1 MCSDEGHRGHDN
13 LGSCGST
20 LHSLVSGRAKAVAV
34 RYDDGEATTLQVT
47 YGELCR
53 QAAQVCAELL
63 ELLREDP
70 RPVVG
75 LFTNPVLQ
83 LPACILGIL
92 QAGAAY
98 VPLNP
103 QGPSK
108 LTAHV
113 MRMTS
118 MQLAYIQVDLIQAFR
133 IQFQEWLEVFC
144 IGGEKS
150 TEDDSKSL
158 GLSLGLV
165 RIEWKE
171 TLPTT
176 HMADVQPGDTRENS
190 NHTEAP
196 AHNRDS
202 QRTLCR
208 ENSGTR
214 GIGTDCPD
222 SAVYGKVCPDR
233 DSSIL
238 GSKQPSVVTEG
249 ADEDGK
255 EATCRPDHWKEGGVV
270 GSDAI
275 AYVLH
280 TSGTTG
286 PPKIVHVP
294 HACIVPNITHLRS
307 LFAMSPEDVVV
318 LVSALT
324 FDPSVVELFVAL
336 ASGAT
341 LLLVPP
347 YVRRSPR
354 DLQRVLFQRSR
365 ATVLQATPTL
375 LRRFG
380 VAVLRDV
387 VLASASPLRVLAL
400 GGEPFPSLSALR
412 TWKSIGNRTRLF
424 NLYGITEVSCWATC
438 HEIPTQHLLPGCEQ
452 CAVPVGKPLLGT
464 RVEVRDGAGQVLH
477 HGQGQIYIGGEQR
490 TCLLDGEAELVP
502 GTMRATGDVGRV
514 AGRLVYYVGR
524 SDGLVKRHGQKLDPL
539 LLQQTAECL
548 AAVEA
553 CAAVMTPGQTLLLLF
568 VVPAMSPGSRSGS
581 QRDGSCTRGT
591 LPPPSPS
598 PPPPCEPGDRRSE
611 RLGEPQFGEWE
622 LEDALR
628 GGIMRELASLLPS
641 HARPDSVMLIST
653 LPLTSH
659 GKVSSAEL
667 LALYEVENAQISRVG
682 KPWEPDQLKRTLWA
696 CWQEALGRGVFAEVA
711 DLAATFLRVGG
722 DSLGVVRLSGDVE
735 RRLGTSLPGL
745 PDLLLHRT
753 FGWALRYCARELY
766 RLGRLLGDREGATWD
781 HITDEHL
788 LEYSSSGIAENTRH
802 STNTNSENSGKEP
815 RKILKRKVE
824 GDIPEQEA
832 PEGKRT
838 VMPSEHTSSRH
849 IGRLA
854 HRAQTQQAVSEPPPG
869 DEMVA
874 ALSRGSRVTVV
885 GGRACSTSAGWPG
898 CGSTR
903 NRAVV
908 TGTGGVTL
916 TELWKCDTGKCV
928 DASPLLM
935 LRARGT
941 AVAVCVGSH
950 SRRVLC
956 AEWPGGRVL
965 WTAELPDRV
974 ESSACL
980 SQCGTLV
987 ALGCYDGCVYL
998 LRADS
1003 GAVAWAFRTGGPVKS
1018 SPALD
1023 PVSGALLVGSHD
1035 QLLYALRPS
1044 DEMCVWRLHCGGG
1057 SVFSSP
1063 CVSLIPRAAYVGTL
1077 GGRLLAVNP
1086 DDGAMLW
1093 SRDCGKP
1100 LFSSPACSCAY
1111 VCVGCVDGSLYTFSH
1126 VGDKM
1131 WQFRTDGPVFSSP
1144 CIVGNLLDV
1153 VFGSHDGS
1161 VYAVSASGEL
1171 RWKHQLGAPVY
1182 ATPCTWVCIGHLIA
1196 VQPSRSRITCYGGSE
1211 DIVHGHNPATDGDRV
1226 LKSTS
1231 TDVSPTALDFQ
1242 KDAKSAY
1249 TTGTTWQPGTILE
1262 DSIGLVKGSEE
1273 RFPLTGAA
1281 VDHNTRKKYAIHCLL
1296 QYNTVASTGSFTS
1309 HELPPIPIVNPGT
1322 SVGLSGPTEVHCQVC
1337 PAGFVVAAGTD
1348 GLVCVLDEQGNP
1360 VCSYRLPGEVFSS
1373 PVAWGDCLLVG
1384 CRDDYLYCL
1393 QICPHPTMELKS

>member
-1 MCSDEGHRGHDN
+1 MVLDQVAYPRLNETALDPLAIEKMLVLAQEMGVVLPIVEEAQTSLWVTRCLQVHEGMNRRPRVVAWSGDPMSGGASTARLNAHRSYTAMCSDEGHRGHDN

-214 GIGTDCPD
+214 GI
-222 SAVYGKVCPDR
+222 
-233 DSSIL
+233 
-238 GSKQPSVVTEG
+238 
-249 ADEDGK
+249 
-255 EATCRPDHWKEGGVV
+255 
-270 GSDAI
+270 DAI

-568 VVPAMSPGSRSGS
+568 
-581 QRDGSCTRGT
+581 
-591 LPPPSPS
+591 
-598 PPPPCEPGDRRSE
+598 
-611 RLGEPQFGEWE
+611 WE

-659 GKVSSAEL
+659 G
-667 LALYEVENAQISRVG
+667 
-682 KPWEPDQLKRTLWA
+682 
-696 CWQEALGRGVFAEVA
+696 LGHTRRGGTTVLRSPIVFWNFRGLDGFTSCLNIEFFTIFIH
-711 DLAATFLRVGG
+711 LAATFLRVGG

-1182 ATPCTWVCIGHLIA
+1182 ATPCTWTA
-1196 VQPSRSRITCYGGSE
+1196 GGS
-1211 DIVHGHNPATDGDRV
+1211 VLLARCMGGLPAR
-1226 LKSTS
+1226 
-1231 TDVSPTALDFQ
+1231 
-1242 KDAKSAY
+1242 
-1249 TTGTTWQPGTILE
+1249 
-1262 DSIGLVKGSEE
+1262 
-1273 RFPLTGAA
+1273 R
-1281 VDHNTRKKYAIHCLL
+1281 L
-1296 QYNTVASTGSFTS
+1296 QG
-1309 HELPPIPIVNPGT
+1309 
-1322 SVGLSGPTEVHCQVC
+1322 
-1337 PAGFVVAAGTD
+1337 
-1348 GLVCVLDEQGNP
+1348 
-1360 VCSYRLPGEVFSS
+1360 
-1373 PVAWGDCLLVG
+1373 
-1384 CRDDYLYCL
+1384 
-1393 QICPHPTMELKS
+1393 

>member
-1 MCSDEGHRGHDN
+1 
-13 LGSCGST
+13 
-20 LHSLVSGRAKAVAV
+20 
-34 RYDDGEATTLQVT
+34 
-47 YGELCR
+47 
-53 QAAQVCAELL
+53 
-63 ELLREDP
+63 
-70 RPVVG
+70 
-75 LFTNPVLQ
+75 
-83 LPACILGIL
+83 
-92 QAGAAY
+92 
-98 VPLNP
+98 
-103 QGPSK
+103 
-108 LTAHV
+108 
-113 MRMTS
+113 
-118 MQLAYIQVDLIQAFR
+118 
-133 IQFQEWLEVFC
+133 
-144 IGGEKS
+144 
-150 TEDDSKSL
+150 
-158 GLSLGLV
+158 
-165 RIEWKE
+165 
-171 TLPTT
+171 
-176 HMADVQPGDTRENS
+176 
-190 NHTEAP
+190 
-196 AHNRDS
+196 
-202 QRTLCR
+202 
-208 ENSGTR
+208 
-214 GIGTDCPD
+214 
-222 SAVYGKVCPDR
+222 
-233 DSSIL
+233 
-238 GSKQPSVVTEG
+238 
-249 ADEDGK
+249 
-255 EATCRPDHWKEGGVV
+255 
-270 GSDAI
+270 I

-336 ASGAT
+336 ASGAM

-380 VAVLRDV
+380 AAMLRDV
-387 VLASASPLRVLAL
+387 VLACGSPLRVLAL
-400 GGEPFPSLSALR
+400 GGEPFPPLSVLR
-412 TWKSIGNRTRLF
+412 TWKSMGNRTRLF

-464 RVEVRDGAGQVLH
+464 RVEVRDGAGLVLH
-477 HGQGQIYIGGEQR
+477 HGQGQIYIGGERR

-524 SDGLVKRHGQKLDPL
+524 SDGLVKRHGQQLDPL

-548 AAVEA
+548 AAVET

-568 VVPAMSPGSRSGS
+568 VVPAM
-581 QRDGSCTRGT
+581 
-591 LPPPSPS
+591 
-598 PPPPCEPGDRRSE
+598 
-611 RLGEPQFGEWE
+611 
-622 LEDALR
+622 DALR
-628 GGIMRELASLLPS
+628 GGIMQELASLLPS
-641 HARPDSVMLIST
+641 HARPDSVMLIPT

-667 LALYEVENAQISRVG
+667 LALYEVENAHISRVG
-682 KPWEPDQLKRTLWA
+682 KPWEPDQLIRTLWA
-696 CWQEALGRGVFAEVA
+696 CWQSILNLYQWQWCQVKST
-711 DLAATFLRVGG
+711 LNKWFLRVGG

-735 RRLGTSLPGL
+735 RRLGASLPGL

-781 HITDEHL
+781 HMTDECL
-788 LEYSSSGIAENTRH
+788 LEYSSSSGIAENTGH

-838 VMPSEHTSSRH
+838 VMPSEHTSSHH

-854 HRAQTQQAVSEPPPG
+854 HRAQTQQVVSEPPLG
-869 DEMVA
+869 DEI
-874 ALSRGSRVTVV
+874 
-885 GGRACSTSAGWPG
+885 
-898 CGSTR
+898 
-903 NRAVV
+903 AVV

-916 TELWKCDTGKCV
+916 RELWKCDTGKCV

-935 LRARGT
+935 LRAHGT
-941 AVAVCVGSH
+941 PPAVAVCVGSH

-980 SQCGTLV
+980 SKCGTLV

-1023 PVSGALLVGSHD
+1023 PVSGVLLVGSHD

-1044 DEMCVWRLHCGGG
+1044 DETCVWRLHCGGG

-1063 CVSLIPRAAYVGTL
+1063 CVSLTPRAAYVGTL
-1077 GGRLLAVNP
+1077 GGHLLAVNP

-1126 VGDKM
+1126 MGDKM

-1144 CIVGNLLDV
+1144 CIVGNRLDV

-1161 VYAVSASGEL
+1161 VYAVSASGQL
-1171 RWKHQLGAPVY
+1171 QWKHQLGAPVY
-1182 ATPCTWVCIGHLIA
+1182 ATPCTWSH
-1196 VQPSRSRITCYGGSE
+1196 
-1211 DIVHGHNPATDGDRV
+1211 DPATD
-1226 LKSTS
+1226 
-1231 TDVSPTALDFQ
+1231 A
-1242 KDAKSAY
+1242 
-1249 TTGTTWQPGTILE
+1249 
-1262 DSIGLVKGSEE
+1262 GL
-1273 RFPLTGAA
+1273 
-1281 VDHNTRKKYAIHCLL
+1281 
-1296 QYNTVASTGSFTS
+1296 
-1309 HELPPIPIVNPGT
+1309 
-1322 SVGLSGPTEVHCQVC
+1322 
-1337 PAGFVVAAGTD
+1337 VVAAGTD

-1393 QICPHPTMELKS
+1393 QICPHPSMAF

>member
-1 MCSDEGHRGHDN
+1 
-13 LGSCGST
+13 
-20 LHSLVSGRAKAVAV
+20 
-34 RYDDGEATTLQVT
+34 
-47 YGELCR
+47 
-53 QAAQVCAELL
+53 
-63 ELLREDP
+63 
-70 RPVVG
+70 
-75 LFTNPVLQ
+75 
-83 LPACILGIL
+83 
-92 QAGAAY
+92 
-98 VPLNP
+98 
-103 QGPSK
+103 
-108 LTAHV
+108 
-113 MRMTS
+113 
-118 MQLAYIQVDLIQAFR
+118 
-133 IQFQEWLEVFC
+133 
-144 IGGEKS
+144 
-150 TEDDSKSL
+150 
-158 GLSLGLV
+158 
-165 RIEWKE
+165 
-171 TLPTT
+171 
-176 HMADVQPGDTRENS
+176 
-190 NHTEAP
+190 
-196 AHNRDS
+196 
-202 QRTLCR
+202 
-208 ENSGTR
+208 
-214 GIGTDCPD
+214 
-222 SAVYGKVCPDR
+222 
-233 DSSIL
+233 
-238 GSKQPSVVTEG
+238 
-249 ADEDGK
+249 
-255 EATCRPDHWKEGGVV
+255 
-270 GSDAI
+270 I

-336 ASGAT
+336 ASGAM

-380 VAVLRDV
+380 AAMLRDV
-387 VLASASPLRVLAL
+387 VLACGSPLRVLAL
-400 GGEPFPSLSALR
+400 GGEPFPPLSVLR
-412 TWKSIGNRTRLF
+412 TWKSMGNRTRLF

-464 RVEVRDGAGQVLH
+464 RVEVRDGAGLVLH
-477 HGQGQIYIGGEQR
+477 HGQGQIYIGGERR

-524 SDGLVKRHGQKLDPL
+524 SDGLVKRHGQQLDPL

-548 AAVEA
+548 AAVET

-568 VVPAMSPGSRSGS
+568 VVPA
-581 QRDGSCTRGT
+581 SCNVS
-591 LPPPSPS
+591 LAV
-598 PPPPCEPGDRRSE
+598 E
-611 RLGEPQFGEWE
+611 RE
-622 LEDALR
+622 
-628 GGIMRELASLLPS
+628 ELASLLPS
-641 HARPDSVMLIST
+641 HARPDSVMLIPT

-667 LALYEVENAQISRVG
+667 LALYEVENAHISRVG
-682 KPWEPDQLKRTLWA
+682 KPWEPDQLIRTLWA
-696 CWQEALGRGVFAEVA
+696 CWQEALGRGVSAEAA
-711 DLAATFLRVGG
+711 DLAASFLRVGG

-735 RRLGTSLPGL
+735 RRLGASLPGL
-745 PDLLLHRT
+745 PDLLLQ
-753 FGWALRYCARELY
+753 YS
-766 RLGRLLGDREGATWD
+766 
-781 HITDEHL
+781 
-788 LEYSSSGIAENTRH
+788 SSSGIAENTGH

-838 VMPSEHTSSRH
+838 VMPSEHTSSHH

-854 HRAQTQQAVSEPPPG
+854 HRAQTQQVVSEPPLG

-874 ALSRGSRVTVV
+874 ALSRGSRVTMA
-885 GGRACSTSAGWPG
+885 GGRACTTSAGWPG

-916 TELWKCDTGKCV
+916 RELWKCDTGKCV

-935 LRARGT
+935 LRAHGT
-941 AVAVCVGSH
+941 NAVAVCVGSH

-980 SQCGTLV
+980 SKCGTLV

-1023 PVSGALLVGSHD
+1023 PVSGVLLVGSHD

-1044 DEMCVWRLHCGGG
+1044 DETCVWRLHCGGG

-1063 CVSLIPRAAYVGTL
+1063 CVSLTPRAAYVGTL
-1077 GGRLLAVNP
+1077 GGHLLAVNP

-1126 VGDKM
+1126 MGDKM

-1144 CIVGNLLDV
+1144 CIVGNRLDV

-1161 VYAVSASGEL
+1161 VYAVSASGQL
-1171 RWKHQLGAPVY
+1171 QWKHQLGAPVY
-1182 ATPCTWVCIGHLIA
+1182 ATPCTWVC
-1196 VQPSRSRITCYGGSE
+1196 
-1211 DIVHGHNPATDGDRV
+1211 
-1226 LKSTS
+1226 
-1231 TDVSPTALDFQ
+1231 
-1242 KDAKSAY
+1242 
-1249 TTGTTWQPGTILE
+1249 
-1262 DSIGLVKGSEE
+1262 
-1273 RFPLTGAA
+1273 
-1281 VDHNTRKKYAIHCLL
+1281 
-1296 QYNTVASTGSFTS
+1296 
-1309 HELPPIPIVNPGT
+1309 
-1322 SVGLSGPTEVHCQVC
+1322 
-1337 PAGFVVAAGTD
+1337 PAGLVVAAGTD

-1393 QICPHPTMELKS
+1393 QICPHPSM